1 MRGVFQKFAFCPLFH
16 LFAKF
21 PFILFAEDL
30 VENSDET
37 CSSWDISSFDY
48 SDDEPVSTYVSSDD

>member
-1 MRGVFQKFAFCPLFH
+1 MFQKFAFAPLFH

-30 VENSDET
+30 VENFDKA
-37 CSSWDISSFDY
+37 CSSWDISSFDD
-48 SDDEPVSTYVSSDD
+48 SDDEPVSVYVSFDDKS